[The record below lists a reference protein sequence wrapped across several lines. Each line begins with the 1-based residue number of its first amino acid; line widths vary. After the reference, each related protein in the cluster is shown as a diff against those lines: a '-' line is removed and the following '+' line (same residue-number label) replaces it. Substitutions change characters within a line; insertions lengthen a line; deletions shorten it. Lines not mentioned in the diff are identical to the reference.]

1 MAAGETRD
9 DLATRVTLLARVRE
23 AGDSASWREFY
34 SLYQA
39 LVYRVARRSG
49 LSHEEAE
56 EVRQDVFIRVTQTIG
71 EFEARAQPGSFRAWL
86 MNLTRW
92 KVTDKLRERGR
103 QPRRHESARSAEQ
116 PGRTRTIERVPDGA
130 DLERGWDEEWRA
142 HLIDAAMARIAPKAK
157 PAHFQAFELCTRQ
170 NWPAAKAAKKL
181 GISLASVYVINHRLG
196 GQLKTE
202 LKHLSAALG

>member
-1 MAAGETRD
+1 MPEGETRD

-23 AGDSASWREFY
+23 AGDSASWGEFY

-39 LVYRVARRSG
+39 LVYRLARRSG

-56 EVRQDVFIRVTQTIG
+56 EVRQDVFVRVTQTIG
-71 EFEARAQPGSFRAWL
+71 EFEAQAQPGSFRTWL

-92 KVTDKLRERGR
+92 KVTDKWRERAR
-103 QPRRHESARSAEQ
+103 QPSRHQSARSAEQ
-116 PGRTRTIERVPDGA
+116 PERTRTIERVPDGV
-130 DLERGWDEEWRA
+130 DLERAWDEEWRT

-181 GISLASVYVINHRLG
+181 GISLASIYVINHRLG
-196 GQLKTE
+196 AQLKAE
-202 LKHLSAALG
+202 LKRLGATLG